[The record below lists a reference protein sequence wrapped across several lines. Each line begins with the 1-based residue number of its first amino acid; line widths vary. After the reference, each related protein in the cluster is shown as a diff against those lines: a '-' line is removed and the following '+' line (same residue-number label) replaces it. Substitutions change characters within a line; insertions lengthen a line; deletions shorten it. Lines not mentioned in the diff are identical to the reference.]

1 MKYLAV
7 ASGAY
12 SDYSINIFLRVP
24 DDFNL
29 SDKVREFA
37 AKTGMVWVEKKKTFY
52 WPDGNQVATVPV
64 ENQFN
69 QEAMERRQADRRR
82 RMREAGCVFDD
93 AMFKWTIE
101 EKDAFFLWLKQQP
114 GVEVVD
120 YTEQCVASYG
130 GLKP

>member
-52 WPDGNQVATVPV
+52 WPDGNQ
-64 ENQFN
+64 E
-69 QEAMERRQADRRR
+69 ADRRR